1 MIATLGLRIFEKFV
15 LCEQSHGGFLLTGN
29 LSKLTEMTESNRLG
43 RQEFNQPWVQER
55 ISGLGD
61 HLPVDILR
69 IDLYIDRKLNNCFH
83 NNVKL
88 GMEFVF
94 VLLGLIRAANLATER
109 PETSPWEKEMCLNF
123 DSWT

>member
-1 MIATLGLRIFEKFV
+1 MIATFRLRIFEKFV

-29 LSKLTEMTESNRLG
+29 LSKLTEMTETNRLG
-43 RQEFNQPWVQER
+43 RQVFNQPWVQER

-69 IDLYIDRKLNNCFH
+69 IDLNIDRKLNNCFH
-83 NNVKL
+83 DNVRICK
-88 GMEFVF
+88 EIVF

-109 PETSPWEKEMCLNF
+109 PETSPWEKEMCLKL